1 MSRQIPSLNTH
12 LETIRPLHEYSSTVL
27 SHAYSCHRR
36 DLRHLE
42 AESLVTQQAIEGA
55 TTHLKD
61 MNKRIALLSEC
72 EGESQT
78 DGEHISELDILVNTR
93 HEQMELLNRLQAT
106 ALRLKHSTQVANSH
120 MTEISALL
128 RKRRNETKAA
138 EGQLL
143 SRLDINGTE
152 GEE

>member
-1 MSRQIPSLNTH
+1 M
-12 LETIRPLHEYSSTVL
+12 
-27 SHAYSCHRR
+27 
-36 DLRHLE
+36 E

-61 MNKRIALLSEC
+61 MNNRIALLSVP

-78 DGEHISELDILVNTR
+78 DGEHISELNILMYTR
-93 HEQMELLNRLQAT
+93 QEQTELLNRLQAT
-106 ALRLKHSTQVANSH
+106 ALRLKHNTQVTNSH
-120 MTEISALL
+120 MTEISTLL
-128 RKRRNETKAA
+128 RKRRNETKVA

-143 SRLDINGTE
+143 SRLDLNGTE